1 MTRDPSGSTLICAA
15 WDPVN
20 RAPPWPPM
28 PARSARRSTS
38 LERAPWS
45 LDRAPAPGCGLST
58 TAVFT
63 RGLSRLMAARG
74 TTSAHTFD
82 MDDAVLQVAVHRG
95 SACLRTWVFPAS
107 RVITIGSAPES
118 LLRLEHGSV
127 SARHAVLYREGG
139 QLMVAEPDGGP
150 GIQVNGVNVRSA
162 SLGPTDD
169 LRVGVYR
176 LRMEIIAPAQ
186 SFTEREPTPDDP
198 FAAHDPQDE
207 VGEDQSVTPAFAV
220 LEELR
225 REAFEDAFSEE
236 ASTSGLRA

>member
-1 MTRDPSGSTLICAA
+1 ML
-15 WDPVN
+15 VM
-20 RAPPWPPM
+20 APKRH
-28 PARSARRSTS
+28 A
-38 LERAPWS
+38 
-45 LDRAPAPGCGLST
+45 GCKAL
-58 TAVFT
+58 
-63 RGLSRLMAARG
+63 
-74 TTSAHTFD
+74 AH
-82 MDDAVLQVAVHRG
+82 MDDAVFQVVVHRG

-118 LLRLEHGSV
+118 LLRLDHGSV
-127 SARHAVLYREGG
+127 SSRHAVLYREGE
-139 QLMVAEPDGGP
+139 QPMVAEPDGGP
-150 GIQVNGVNVRSA
+150 GIQVNGVNVRAA

-169 LRVGVYR
+169 LRIGVYR

-207 VGEDQSVTPAFAV
+207 VGEDDNVTPAFAI

-236 ASTSGLRA
+236 ASSSGLRA